1 MMKVYFV
8 LVLTSCLLTGCI
20 KEKPVQEAKLN
31 DSLRLQAYIEEH
43 LDVDTF
49 DMGKEKEPVTYQ
61 LTDDSLWIGRLNTTL
76 YEVRSPN
83 VIDDP
88 DYVLALDHGTGN
100 IHHWTMGGRWF
111 LGSPVF
117 DHYPQDQHELVLD
130 HPHVSFNIPA
140 LQGLE
145 FFLNHCQALNE
156 DPLEVGTLDSVFTF
170 SKPPYTQ
177 RLTDL
182 SAIDSL
188 TDKPRIRELLKAK
201 MEKEFALV
209 YKSGLVVSYFDHW
222 YDGSSLSRSEKI
234 KEIRK
239 IYPSRVKGSLYRIKV
254 VRINKAFE

>member
-1 MMKVYFV
+1 MMKVHFV
-8 LVLTSCLLTGCI
+8 LVLISCLLAGCI
-20 KEKPVQEAKLN
+20 KEQSVEEVKLS

-43 LDVDTF
+43 LNVDTF
-49 DMGKEKEPVTYQ
+49 DMGGEKEPITYH
-61 LTDDSLWIGRLNTTL
+61 LTNDSLWIGRLNTTL
-76 YEVRSPN
+76 YNVRSPN

-117 DHYPQDQHELVLD
+117 DYYPQDQHEFVLD

-145 FFLNHCQALNE
+145 FFLNHCQALNKE
-156 DPLEVGTLDSVFTF
+156 PLEVATLDSVFTF
-170 SKPPYTQ
+170 SKPYTQ

-188 TDKPRIRELLKAK
+188 TDKLRIREVLKAK
-201 MEKEFALV
+201 MDKEFALV

-222 YDGSSLSRSEKI
+222 YNGGNLSRSEKI

-239 IYPSRVKGSLYRIKV
+239 TYPSRVKGSLYRIKV